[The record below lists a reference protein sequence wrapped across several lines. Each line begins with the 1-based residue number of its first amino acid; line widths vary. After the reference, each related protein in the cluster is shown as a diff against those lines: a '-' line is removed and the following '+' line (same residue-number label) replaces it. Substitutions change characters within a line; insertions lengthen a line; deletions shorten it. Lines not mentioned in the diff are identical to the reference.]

1 MSRVLTTYKRP
12 SIQVQLETCPD
23 IERLNVLRV
32 LITIG
37 IQKGVLHGEP
47 FTPDKGTVAKWA
59 QAQWNAVVRLMFT
72 ATRPGDLCYIYN
84 LVAKWPKDAQTAA
97 IIEESFRLRALVL
110 PSDAEALLAQGIEI
124 EGITKLPVKP

>member
-72 ATRPGDLCYIYN
+72 AETGGKLCYIAN
-84 LVAKWPKDAQTAA
+84 VVRSWPKTPQMEA
-97 IIEESFRLRALVL
+97 ILEESFRLRALVL

-124 EGITKLPVKP
+124 EGITKLPPKP